1 MTKNLKRIVLVL
13 CVLALCTAFLGTTAF
28 AVSDSLVAEIPVS
41 ITLNGTLPATA
52 ETFVVRVSAVTA
64 GAPMPAGSE
73 GSVYDLEMSLGND
86 GGNVIT
92 ESIVIDFASAGLGV
106 YEYTVSQVAGSDPD
120 CFYDDASY
128 NVKVYIVNKEDFS
141 GLEMHVVI
149 TGADDKPDSIDFTNR
164 YCDPAKVVVSA
175 IKTLNGGVPYSNM
188 FLFQLLDE
196 NGKVVSEVRNDKGT
210 VTFPALIFGEP
221 EDVGTHTYT
230 LLEVD
235 ENANSITYDK
245 TKYTVIIDVT
255 KGEDGNYQAKIS
267 YQVKGAAYEG
277 TPTFANK
284 MKIANSPY
292 TGDNLQIIMW
302 GSLMIVSAAALLVI
316 LFVAKK
322 RRATVQAFQQV
333 MDQDDP
339 DADLDEE

>member
-28 AVSDSLVAEIPVS
+28 AASDNLTANIPVS
-41 ITLNGTLPATA
+41 ITLNGTLPAEA
-52 ETFVVRVSAVTA
+52 ETFVVKVEAVTS
-64 GAPMPAGSE
+64 GAPMPAGAE
-73 GSVYDLEMSLGND
+73 GGVYNLELSLGSNS
-86 GGNVIT
+86 GNVING
-92 ESIVIDFASAGLGV
+92 SIAIDFAAAGRGV

-120 CFYDDASY
+120 CFYDSSVY
-128 NVKVYIVNKEDFS
+128 NVKVYVVNKEDYS

-149 TGADDKPDSIDFTNR
+149 TGNGDKPDSIDFVNR
-164 YCDPAKVVVSA
+164 YADPARVTISA

-188 FLFQLLDE
+188 FLFQLMDE

-210 VTFPALIFGEP
+210 VTFKPLVFGEP

-230 LLEVD
+230 LKEVD

-245 TKYTVIIDVT
+245 SVYTVVVEVSKD
-255 KGEDGNYQAKIS
+255 DNGNYQAKVS
-267 YQVKGAAYEG
+267 YRLKGDVYEG

-284 MKIANSPY
+284 QKLPNSPY
-292 TGDNLQIIMW
+292 TGDNLNILMW
-302 GSLMIVSAAALLVI
+302 GGLMIVSAFALVVLI
-316 LFVAKK
+316 MVARKK
-322 RRATVQAFQQV
+322 RNTETAFRRAME
-333 MDQDDP
+333 MDS